1 MTSPFLFSFGF
12 MPPSSP
18 TPTFAADVMNYIVQV
33 NGEIAALRD
42 DMNAAS
48 DAGKVVFPVGFLD
61 QFSKFIAE
69 WNAFR
74 DNYLSVAWSVT
85 IPSSAWDQVG
95 QYEAKNEAW
104 REKFKALGGTS
115 VGPGPQDRPAPTDW
129 SGTIKWVA
137 AAAIVGGAAYVA
149 HQVGMFK

>member
-18 TPTFAADVMNYIVQV
+18 TPTLPADVVNFVAQV
-33 NGEIAALRD
+33 NGEIQSLNNDMARD
-42 DMNAAS
+42 VTS
-48 DAGKVVFPVGFLD
+48 GKVAQGPW
-61 QFSKFIAE
+61 SAE
-69 WNAFR
+69 RNAFVLEWTVFR
-74 DNYLSVAWSVT
+74 DGYLDGGYLVT
-85 IPSSAWDQVG
+85 LPGTAWDQVG

-104 REKFKALGGTS
+104 RDKFKALGGTS